1 LTAGPLDVNSVNI
14 VADTRDR
21 IVEEA
26 RDLYLKEGLAGL
38 SMRKVAERVGVSA
51 TALYRHFE
59 DKQALLLAV
68 VQTGFDR
75 FTTYLLRGLA
85 GKSPG
90 ARLAK
95 TGEGYLRFA
104 LENPADYR
112 IMFMS
117 MREDLGYDRFPAR
130 SKENLSRSF
139 QLLVDRT
146 RECQEAGLIRPG
158 DPREIAVLIWSFVH
172 GLVSLYL
179 AGHMGPFD
187 RKPEV
192 FARFYSAAQA
202 EFLLALHP

>member
-1 LTAGPLDVNSVNI
+1 LTAGRADVNSVNI
-14 VADTRDR
+14 VSDTRER
-21 IVEEA
+21 IVVEA
-26 RDLYLKEGLAGL
+26 RDLYLTEGLAGL
-38 SMRKVAERVGVSA
+38 SMRKVAERVGVTA

-68 VQTGFDR
+68 VQTGFER
-75 FTTYLLRGLA
+75 FTSYLLRGLA
-85 GKSPG
+85 GKTPG
-90 ARLAK
+90 ARLAR

-146 RECQEAGLIRPG
+146 RECQEAGLVRSG
-158 DPREIAVLIWSFVH
+158 DPHEIAVLIWSFVH

-179 AGHMGPFD
+179 AGHMGPLG
-187 RKPEV
+187 RKPEA
-192 FARFYSAAQA
+192 FARFYAAAQA

>member
-1 LTAGPLDVNSVNI
+1 LTGGAPGVNDVNI
-14 VADTRDR
+14 VADTRER

-26 RDLYLKEGLAGL
+26 RDLYITEGLAGL
-38 SMRKVAERVGVSA
+38 SMRKVAERVGVTA

-68 VQTGFDR
+68 VQTGFER

-85 GKSPG
+85 GKTPG
-90 ARLAK
+90 SRMAK

-104 LENPADYR
+104 LENPAYYR

-117 MREDLGYDRFPAR
+117 MREDLGYDRFPAL

-146 RECQEAGLIRPG
+146 RECQEAKLIRPG
-158 DPREIAVLIWSFVH
+158 DPHEVAVLIWSFVH

-179 AGHMGPFD
+179 AGHMGPLD
-187 RKPEV
+187 RKPEA
-192 FARFYSAAQA
+192 FARFYAAAQA
-202 EFLLALHP
+202 EFLLGLHP